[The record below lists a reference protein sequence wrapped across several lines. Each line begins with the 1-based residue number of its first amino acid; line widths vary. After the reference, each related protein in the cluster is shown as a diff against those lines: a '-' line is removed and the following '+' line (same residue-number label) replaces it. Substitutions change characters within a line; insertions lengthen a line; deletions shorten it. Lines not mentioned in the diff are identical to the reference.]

1 TYSCNR
7 TVFTQPRKRDLPSA
21 LRRKK
26 NPRENTVH
34 VAEGETAEKLIV
46 QCKKYKVIN
55 VLRKSAMHNF
65 RELDVWKKAVELTTA
80 YYKVS
85 KKFPKE
91 EIFGLTSQSRR
102 SLISISSN
110 IAEGAGRDSSKQF
123 LQFLSISLASSFEF
137 ET

>member
-1 TYSCNR
+1 
-7 TVFTQPRKRDLPSA
+7 
-21 LRRKK
+21 
-26 NPRENTVH
+26 
-34 VAEGETAEKLIV
+34 
-46 QCKKYKVIN
+46 
-55 VLRKSAMHNF
+55 MHNF

-85 KKFPKE
+85 KNFPKE

-110 IAEGAGRDSSKQF
+110 IAEAGRDSSKQF

-137 ET
+137 ETQIIVAKNLEYLSQDEFEKIFNELRHIHNMLVKLINKYKS